1 MCFND
6 NGRLIDWIEDS
17 FEDDEV
23 VTFYGDNY
31 AKIINAVCR
40 LSLNQY
46 GNKVTPQAQIVDFEV
61 I

>member
-1 MCFND
+1 MKKKALILMCFAD
-6 NGRLIDWIEDS
+6 NGRMIGWINND
-17 FEDDEV
+17 
-23 VTFYGDNY
+23 FYGGQEEKY
-31 AKIINAVCR
+31 INAVCR